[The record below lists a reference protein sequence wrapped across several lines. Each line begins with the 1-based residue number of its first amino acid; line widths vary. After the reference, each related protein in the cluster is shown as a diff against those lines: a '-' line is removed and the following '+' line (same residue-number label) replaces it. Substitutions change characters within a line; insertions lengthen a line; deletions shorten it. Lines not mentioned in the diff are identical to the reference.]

1 MCKFVYIEY
10 IMRPVTSDDPPHDVT
25 VRYEGTV
32 ATFEAHT
39 ELAEDWLA
47 EHAPAVMRFGRVWC
61 FEDATHAPAVEE
73 LRAVGISVRVLQAG
87 APADPLTSSGRS
99 PS

>member
-1 MCKFVYIEY
+1 
-10 IMRPVTSDDPPHDVT
+10 MRSVTSDDPPHDAT

-39 ELAEDWLA
+39 TLAEDWLT
-47 EHAPAVMRFGRVWC
+47 EHAPTIMRFGRVWC

-73 LRAVGISVRVLQAG
+73 LRAAGMRVRVLQAG
-87 APADPLTSSGRS
+87 APADPLTSSGRAIS
-99 PS
+99 